1 MAGSKTPHQLRTLG
15 NIFIIFLF
23 LSIVIFSASKEVA
36 SQINCD
42 SLQCR
47 KGDLNGDSI
56 FTPAD
61 VVLELN
67 CVFIGT
73 GPCDTC
79 LVDVNC
85 DGTNSPADVVIEL
98 NATFLNS
105 PIDSIAYPVIVN
117 ADSSSISDSLRQVYW
132 DDAEILT
139 IRTLEQGGG
148 CARKR
153 AMLPDGLLRSIY
165 NALLHVHSATG
176 LAARDS
182 VVSMYCIH
190 AFGSNRQLFVLV
202 DTSYAWVQ
210 AWRRGERFT
219 GNPEIDELMECFS
232 LNLVDFYIFPGDIL
246 GQAYLQSEMPINP
259 MVVAEKFRGIEGV
272 QDASDGCCVGDGDD
286 ITVSIGENYLQLNYS
301 DGYIDCPSGCG
312 QRHVWAFKIQTD
324 GTIEYLGNSGDP
336 TNPPCCGC
344 R

>member
-1 MAGSKTPHQLRTLG
+1 MAGIEPLTRLKKRKKK
-15 NIFIIFLF
+15 IFIIFLY

-85 DGTNSPADVVIEL
+85 DGTNSPADIVIEL
-98 NATFLNS
+98 NAVFLNS
-105 PIDSIAYPVIVN
+105 PIDNISYPVIVD
-117 ADSSSISDSLRQVYW
+117 ADSSGISDSLRQVYW

-139 IRTLEQGGG
+139 IRTLEQAGG

-153 AMLPDGLLRSIY
+153 AMLPDELVRSIY
-165 NALLHVHSATG
+165 NALIHVHNATG

-190 AFGSNRQLFVLV
+190 AFGLNRQLAVYV

-219 GNPEIDELMECFS
+219 GNPEVDVLMECFD
-232 LNLVDFYIFPGDIL
+232 LHLTYFYPFVPF
-246 GQAYLQSEMPINP
+246 AYLRSLLPIYP
-259 MVVAEKFRGIEGV
+259 RVLAEKFRRIEGV
-272 QDASDGCCVGDGDD
+272 RYASDDCCVGDGDD
-286 ITVSIGENYLQLNYS
+286 IALEIGENFLQLNYI
-301 DGYIDCPSGCG
+301 DGYGDCPAGCTG
-312 QRHVWAFKIQTD
+312 RHIWSFKVYTD
-324 GTIEYLGNSGDP
+324 GIVEYVGNSGDP
-336 TNPPCCGC
+336 TAPPCCRC
-344 R
+344 FY